1 MLVIVSTGCYNNR
14 MDDISDLQIGKA
26 GEYLVCADLI
36 LKGHVAYLSE
46 QGLPYDVVCD
56 YKGRLIKIQVKT
68 TRKARPI
75 PQRAKNTP
83 AYLFHIKRCGKGG
96 LKQYGVCDFDVMALV
111 ALDSK
116 KIAYI
121 NISNSRRTMHLN
133 MEKFDLLADIGAAL

>member
-1 MLVIVSTGCYNNR
+1 

-56 YKGRLIKIQVKT
+56 YNGRLIKIQVKA
-68 TRKARPI
+68 TRKVRPI
-75 PQRAKNTP
+75 PQRAKYTP

-96 LKQYGVCDFDVMALV
+96 LKQYDACDFDVMALV
-111 ALDSK
+111 ALDTK
-116 KIAYI
+116 KIAYV
-121 NISNSRRTMHLN
+121 NIGKSRRTMHLN
-133 MEKFDLLADIGAAL
+133 MEKFDSMADIGAAL